1 MTLFT
6 RKSIAALRADAE
18 TSGLKRAL
26 GPLNL
31 TTLGIGSIIGT
42 GIFVLTGTA
51 ASQNAGPALVI
62 SMVIAG
68 IACAFAGLCYAEFAA
83 MIPVAGSA
91 YTYAYATM
99 GELMAWIIG
108 WDLVLE
114 YALSTATVAV
124 GWSGYFLS
132 LLADAGI
139 HLPAALSGAPGETV
153 AMGSLGTGAGMFNLP
168 AAMIVLLVTGLLVIG
183 IKQSANTNT
192 VLVIIKAMVLVIFVL
207 AGAAYVNRANLTPLI
222 PANTGSFGNF
232 GWSGILRG
240 AGVMFFAYIGFDAVS
255 TAAQEAKNPQRDMP
269 IGILGSLAICTV
281 LYIAVAI
288 VLLGIVHYSKLN
300 VADPLAVG
308 IDATGLT
315 WFSPI
320 LKVSA
325 LFGLFST
332 MLVTLLGQTRIFFSM
347 SRDGLL
353 PSLFRAVH
361 PTFRTPHIST
371 LLTGSIVA
379 IAAGVLP
386 IRVLSVLVSMGTLL
400 AFVLVCIGILVLRRT
415 SPEIERPFRT
425 PGLPWVPLLGAGF
438 CLMQM
443 VALPGTTW
451 ERLVIWL
458 VIGMIVYFGYGRRN
472 AARTRAE
479 RATEKAPLSGLSVVN
494 P

>member
-1 MTLFT
+1 MSLFA
-6 RKSIAALRADAE
+6 RKSIASLRVDAE
-18 TSGLKRAL
+18 RNPLRRAL

-62 SMVIAG
+62 SMIIAG
-68 IACAFAGLCYAEFAA
+68 IGCAFAGLCYAEFAA

-99 GELMAWIIG
+99 GELLAWIIG
-108 WDLVLE
+108 WDLILE

-124 GWSGYFLS
+124 GWSGYFVS
-132 LLADAGI
+132 LMGDVGI
-139 HLPAALSGAPGETV
+139 RIPAALTAAPTETV
-153 AMGSLGTGAGMFNLP
+153 ATAAGVAGGGVFNLP
-168 AAMIVLLVTGLLVIG
+168 AAMIVLFVMGLLVIG
-183 IKQSANTNT
+183 IRQSANTNT
-192 VLVIIKAMVLVIFVL
+192 ALVLIKSMVLVIFVV
-207 AGAAYVNRANLTPLI
+207 AGAAYVQRENLTPFI
-222 PANTGSFGNF
+222 PPNTGSFGHF

-240 AGVMFFAYIGFDAVS
+240 AGVMFFAYVGFDAVS

-269 IGILGSLAICTV
+269 IGILTSLAICTV

-288 VLLGIVHYSKLN
+288 VLIGIVHYSRLN

-315 WFSPI
+315 WFSPV

-353 PSLFRAVH
+353 PGLFHRVH
-361 PTFRTPHIST
+361 PSFRTPHIST
-371 LLTGSIVA
+371 LITGTIVSVA
-379 IAAGVLP
+379 SGVLP
-386 IRVLSVLVSMGTLL
+386 IGVLSVLVSMGTLL
-400 AFVLVCIGILVLRRT
+400 AFVLVCFGILILRRT
-415 SPEIERPFRT
+415 APELERPFRT
-425 PGLPWVPLLGAGF
+425 PFLPWVPLLGAGF
-438 CLMQM
+438 CLLQM
-443 VALPGTTW
+443 AALPGSTW
-451 ERLVIWL
+451 VRLIVWL
-458 VIGMIVYFGYGRRN
+458 AIGMTVYFGYGRQK
-472 AARTRAE
+472 AARVRAE
-479 RATEKAPLSGLSVVN
+479 RDAETAPLAA
-494 P
+494 